1 MAEIGATLREARLR
15 ARIDLSEIEAQTKI
29 RARYLRALEN
39 EEWDVLP
46 GPTFAR
52 TFLRTYAE
60 ALHLDPK
67 PLVEQYRLESE
78 HPGEHEAQPIVSPPR
93 RPMRAR
99 RESGDGGEGP
109 SVSRGYMIAVGAVAI
124 VIVVLVVAL
133 LVRGGKP
140 KGHAAT
146 GNAGNASGHTHTGKG
161 DHGKR
166 RSTGKGQAVAKT
178 GRVTLSLQ
186 AEAVV
191 WVCLVDARE
200 QKLIPGVELQP
211 GEKSGPY
218 TGSRFDMIL
227 GNDAVKLTVNGQ
239 ALALPRSSEAIGY
252 EVSRTGGKSLSAASE
267 PSCT

>member
-78 HPGEHEAQPIVSPPR
+78 RPSEHEVQPIVASPR
-93 RPMRAR
+93 RPMRPR
-99 RESGDGGEGP
+99 REGSESGE
-109 SVSRGYMIAVGAVAI
+109 SLASSRGFVLAVGAI
-124 VIVVLVVAL
+124 VLVIIVLVVAL
-133 LVRGGKP
+133 LARGSKP
-140 KGHAAT
+140 KASEQTRDASNGTHAHVGKHHPRKGH
-146 GNAGNASGHTHTGKG
+146 GASKH
-161 DHGKR
+161 
-166 RSTGKGQAVAKT
+166 AVANT
-178 GRVTLSLQ
+178 GRVTLSL
-186 AEAVV
+186 EAQGVV
-191 WVCLVDARE
+191 WVCLVNARE

-211 GEKSGPY
+211 GETSGPY

-227 GNDAVKLTVNGQ
+227 GNDSVKLTMNGKP
-239 ALALPRSSEAIGY
+239 LTLPTSSEPIGY
-252 EVSRTGGKSLSAASE
+252 EVSRSGGKPLSAAAE
-267 PSCT
+267 PSCS